1 VVLEKVAVKV
11 AQVVQV
17 AAEVEMRLTQVLKL
31 AVLLPLLVKVTL
43 VEIEFL
49 ATVTVWVLEVAVL
62 EQ

>member
-1 VVLEKVAVKV
+1 VVLEMVAVKV

>member
-1 VVLEKVAVKV
+1 
-11 AQVVQV
+11 VVQV

>member
-1 VVLEKVAVKV
+1 VVLEMLAKV

-31 AVLLPLLVKVTL
+31 AVLLPLLVKVML

-49 ATVTVWVLEVAVL
+49 ATMTV
-62 EQ
+62 